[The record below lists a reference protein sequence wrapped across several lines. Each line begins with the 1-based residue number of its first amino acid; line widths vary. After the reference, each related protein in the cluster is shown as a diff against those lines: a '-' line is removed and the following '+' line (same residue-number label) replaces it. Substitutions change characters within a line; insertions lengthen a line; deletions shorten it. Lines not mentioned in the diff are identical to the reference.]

1 MTKPEKELKAERL
14 ASPSSFCWN
23 EQCVD
28 YGRLGGDNLRKF
40 GHTRQGRQRWQC
52 KTCGRVLTET
62 YGTVFHGK
70 KHDQET
76 ILECLALLAERNSL
90 ASIHRGT
97 GIKEETVSAWLQQAA
112 AQSEAIE
119 AVLLRDYQMSRVQLD
134 ALWTYVGH
142 TGEKGGAR
150 KSPTAAPSGAGRP
163 SRPTPGCASG
173 APLQKPKQ
181 KSRKP

>member
-62 YGTVFHGK
+62 YGTVFDGK
-70 KHDQET
+70 KHDHET

-90 ASIHRGT
+90 P
-97 GIKEETVSAWLQQAA
+97 LN
-112 AQSEAIE
+112 
-119 AVLLRDYQMSRVQLD
+119 
-134 ALWTYVGH
+134 
-142 TGEKGGAR
+142 
-150 KSPTAAPSGAGRP
+150 P
-163 SRPTPGCASG
+163 SRNRHQGRNRQRLVAT
-173 APLQKPKQ
+173 
-181 KSRKP
+181 SRRTERSD